1 MLCWRHGGSGSPR
14 TWAGAPPWARVDR
27 IGVAAVS
34 GNPDTVDA
42 RVRGRQAVPSAR
54 PAVPGGGCGCWRQS
68 RRHRRLCCGCGLS
81 SVLLDYGYPAIVV
94 VGVEI
99 AGSFVLR
106 LAMRPV
112 AEGFVLRK
120 PAAADEY
127 REFGALWN
135 FVREVPFVFDQPRHN
150 FSP

>member
-1 MLCWRHGGSGSPR
+1 MGGAAAHVRGL
-14 TWAGAPPWARVDR
+14 ALPPWARVNR
-27 IGVAAVS
+27 IGVATVS
-34 GNPDTVDA
+34 GDPDAVDA
-42 RVRGRQAVPSAR
+42 RVRGRRAVPSAR
-54 PAVPGGGCGCWRQS
+54 PAVPPGRM
-68 RRHRRLCCGCGLS
+68 RLLAAKPATSPALPSLRTS

-99 AGSFVLR
+99 AGSLVLR

-127 REFGALWN
+127 WEFGALWN
-135 FVREVPFVFDQPRHN
+135 FVRKVPFVFDQ
-150 FSP
+150 